1 MPQTAFHVALTT
13 GILQPGQP
21 QHTQSSL
28 KPPPPLAPGG
38 PHVVYEVQ
46 QQMPELRVPL
56 GGRIGDMFAVH
67 FRLDVRCALEM
78 RL

>member
-1 MPQTAFHVALTT
+1 
-13 GILQPGQP
+13 
-21 QHTQSSL
+21 
-28 KPPPPLAPGG
+28 
-38 PHVVYEVQ
+38 VYEVQ